1 MLLCTGYC
9 KDFADELKEYLRTEY
24 VLVPVADGE
33 FGKELPN
40 KTWTG
45 IIGEL
50 RRGVSSLHH
59 TFRLL
64 LKQITQFHYT
74 DPLFTFLSFSF
85 FVFVPFF
92 FFFRIV
98 QRYMSVVYHCSLSAT
113 HIWNGT
119 VLAAEFPFFL
129 LQEWYCVH
137 LCKNVCL

>member
-59 TFRLL
+59 TSRLL
-64 LKQITQFHYT
+64 LKQTTQFHYT

-92 FFFRIV
+92 FIF
-98 QRYMSVVYHCSLSAT
+98 
-113 HIWNGT
+113 
-119 VLAAEFPFFL
+119 
-129 LQEWYCVH
+129 
-137 LCKNVCL
+137 